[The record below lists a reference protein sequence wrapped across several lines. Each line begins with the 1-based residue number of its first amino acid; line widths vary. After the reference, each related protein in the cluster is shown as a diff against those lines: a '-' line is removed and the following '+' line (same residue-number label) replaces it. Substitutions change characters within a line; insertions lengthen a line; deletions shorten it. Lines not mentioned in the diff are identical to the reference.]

1 VWSAIGMYPEIPGRA
16 ELVLG
21 SPLFAA
27 VHIRRPKGDIVVKA
41 NGAGTNA
48 PYVQGL
54 KVNGENTTKTWL
66 PAAFVEHGGTLEFE
80 LSATPDKHRG
90 TGAEDAPPSF
100 EP

>member
-1 VWSAIGMYPEIPGRA
+1 MYPEIPGRA

-27 VHIRRPKGDIVVKA
+27 VRIRRPKGDIVVNA

-54 KVNGENTTKTWL
+54 RVNGENTTKTWL

-80 LSATPDKHRG
+80 LSSTPDKHWG